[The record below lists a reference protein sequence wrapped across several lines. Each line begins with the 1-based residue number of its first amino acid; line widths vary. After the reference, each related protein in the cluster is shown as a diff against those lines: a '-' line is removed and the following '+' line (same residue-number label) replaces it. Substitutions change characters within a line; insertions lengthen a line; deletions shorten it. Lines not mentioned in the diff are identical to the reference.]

1 MKRKG
6 KERKPPKSFVKDYT
20 ILHSHQYVRV
30 AATSNRYHH
39 SIFLGFFCFVLASNS
54 SLLMSQ
60 KQKTIFVCYLTWF
73 DFCPCCNPYFEELL
87 PTKFI
92 YLGPIICTSL
102 RFFPPDLC
110 SRLLVTFFHLG
121 CYQGLHSMQGTW
133 PHCLMLWL
141 LLTFLSSDE
150 A

>member
-1 MKRKG
+1 MKNKRKG
-6 KERKPPKSFVKDYT
+6 KKTAKLFCKGLYHFTLTSICKSCSYFKSLPSPNLVG
-20 ILHSHQYVRV
+20 V
-30 AATSNRYHH
+30 
-39 SIFLGFFCFVLASNS
+39 FCFVLAIKS

-92 YLGPIICTSL
+92 YSGPIICTSL
-102 RFFPPDLC
+102 RFFPPDPC

-121 CYQGLHSMQGTW
+121 CYQGLHSMQGIW